1 MALLPIVAIVGR
13 PNVGKSALFNRI
25 TGRRRAI
32 VTNEPGI
39 TRDRIY
45 GEAEW
50 MGKRFEIADTGGM
63 AGGKSEEM
71 PTHIL
76 EQAQV
81 AIEQAAQIVM
91 VVDGRTELTASD
103 FDLAQ
108 LLRRTGK
115 PLALAVNK
123 IDSAALIPRAEEFYP
138 LGIPRLF
145 PTSAEHGL
153 GVDELLDEVTAAFPA
168 PADAQ
173 DTTASG
179 EMSGEINVAII
190 GRPNVGK
197 STLLNRLAQVERAI
211 VSEIPGT
218 TRDAVDTL
226 VEQDGIRYRLVDTA
240 GIRRKGK
247 TQLVA
252 EKLSVVMSRRHI
264 RLCDVAIL
272 LLDALEGVTA
282 LDATIGGY
290 AHQSAKSVI
299 VACNKW
305 DQAHQTDSRR
315 AARKTLLDAAARKL
329 KYLEYAPRLFLSAKT
344 GWGVAKVFP
353 EVRELMAA
361 RRARVPTAEL
371 NRFLQTL
378 DSKGGTSPAR
388 RKPKIY
394 YITQASTSP
403 PSFVLF
409 TDKVRRLHFSYERF
423 LVNQLR
429 KQFGFKGTPIILK
442 LRPHR

>member
-1 MALLPIVAIVGR
+1 MENLPIVAIVGR
-13 PNVGKSALFNRI
+13 PNVGKSTLFNRI

-50 MGKRFEIADTGGM
+50 LGKRFEVADTGGV
-63 AGGKSEEM
+63 AGGESEEI
-71 PTHIL
+71 PSRIV
-76 EQAQV
+76 EQAKV
-81 AIEQAAQIVM
+81 AIEQAAHIVM

-103 FDLAQ
+103 FELAQ

-123 IDSAALIPRAEEFYP
+123 VDSATLLPRAEEYYK
-138 LGIPRLF
+138 LGISRLF
-145 PTSAEHGL
+145 PVSSEHGL
-153 GVDELLDEVTAAFPA
+153 GVDDLLDEVTASFPA
-168 PADAQ
+168 LAANGAKTGRPD
-173 DTTASG
+173 
-179 EMSGEINVAII
+179 EINVAII

-197 STLLNRLAQVERAI
+197 STLLNRLAQAERAI

-226 VEQDGIRYRLVDTA
+226 VEQDGGRYRLVDTA
-240 GIRRKGK
+240 GIRRKAK
-247 TQLVA
+247 TQLIA
-252 EKLSVVMSRRHI
+252 EKLSVIMSRRHI

-272 LLDALEGVTA
+272 LLDAVEGVTA

-290 AHQSAKSVI
+290 AHESGKSVI
-299 VACNKW
+299 VAFNKW
-305 DQAHQTDSRR
+305 DQVPDRR
-315 AARKTLLDAAARKL
+315 AAKQTLLDDAARKL
-329 KYLEYAPRLFLSAKT
+329 KYLEYAPRLFLSAKS
-344 GWGVAKVFP
+344 GWGTDKVFSEIQ
-353 EVRELMAA
+353 EVMAA
-361 RRARVPTAEL
+361 RRLRIPTAEI
-371 NRFLQTL
+371 NRFLHTL
-378 DSKGGTSPAR
+378 DLKGGTSPAH

-394 YITQASTSP
+394 YMTQASSSP

-429 KQFGFKGTPIILK
+429 KQFGFKGTPIHLK

>member
-1 MALLPIVAIVGR
+1 MENLPIVAIVGR
-13 PNVGKSALFNRI
+13 PNVGKSTLFNRI

-50 MGKRFEIADTGGM
+50 MGKAFEVADTGGI
-63 AGGKSEEM
+63 AGGESEEI
-71 PTHIL
+71 PSRIV
-76 EQAQV
+76 EQANV
-81 AIEQAAQIVM
+81 AIQQAAEIVL
-91 VVDGRTELTASD
+91 VVDGRTELTSSD
-103 FDLAQ
+103 FELAQ

-115 PLALAVNK
+115 PLALVVNK
-123 IDSAALIPRAEEFYP
+123 IDSAALIARSEEFYK
-138 LGIPRLF
+138 LGISRLF
-145 PTSAEHGL
+145 PVSSEHGL
-153 GVDELLDEVTAAFPA
+153 GVDDLLDAVTASFPTSS
-168 PADAQ
+168 DAAKTERS
-173 DTTASG
+173 D
-179 EMSGEINVAII
+179 EINVAII

-197 STLLNRLAQVERAI
+197 STLLNWLAQAERAI

-226 VEQDGIRYRLVDTA
+226 VEKDGVRYRLVDTA
-240 GIRRKGK
+240 GIRRKAK
-247 TQLVA
+247 TQLIA

-272 LLDALEGVTA
+272 LLDAAEGVAA

-290 AHQSAKSVI
+290 AHESGKSVI
-299 VACNKW
+299 VAFNKW
-305 DQAHQTDSRR
+305 DQILRENDRR
-315 AARKTLLDAAARKL
+315 AAKQTLLDDAARKL

-344 GWGVAKVFP
+344 GWGTDKVFP
-353 EVRELMAA
+353 EVQEVMAS
-361 RRARVPTAEL
+361 RRTRIPTAEL
-371 NRFLQTL
+371 NRFLHTL
-378 DSKGGTSPAR
+378 DLKGGTSPAY

-394 YITQASTSP
+394 YMTQASASP

-429 KQFGFKGTPIILK
+429 KQFGFKGTPIHLK
-442 LRPHR
+442 LRPHK

>member
-1 MALLPIVAIVGR
+1 MAALPIVAIVGR
-13 PNVGKSALFNRI
+13 PNVGKSTLFNRL

-50 MGKRFEIADTGGM
+50 MGKRFEVADTGGV
-63 AGGKSEEM
+63 AGGEIEEI
-71 PTHIL
+71 PTRIV
-76 EQAQV
+76 EQAKV
-81 AIEQAAQIVM
+81 AIEQAAH
-91 VVDGRTELTASD
+91 VVLVIDGRTELSASD
-103 FDLAQ
+103 FELAQ

-123 IDSAALIPRAEEFYP
+123 MDSAALLPRADEFYK
-138 LGIPRLF
+138 LGISRLF
-145 PTSAEHGL
+145 PISAEHGI
-153 GVDELLDEVTAAFPA
+153 GVDDLLDEITSGFPA
-168 PADAQ
+168 PAEDAAQ
-173 DTTASG
+173 AQTT
-179 EMSGEINVAII
+179 EEINVAII

-197 STLLNRLAQVERAI
+197 STLLNRLAQAERAI

-226 VEQDGIRYRLVDTA
+226 VEQDGVRYRLVDTA

-252 EKLSVVMSRRHI
+252 EKLSVVMARRHI

-290 AHQSAKSVI
+290 AHESGKSVI
-299 VACNKW
+299 VAFNKW
-305 DQAHQTDSRR
+305 DQAPSGNERR
-315 AARKTLLDAAARKL
+315 AARTALLDDAARKL
-329 KYLEYAPRLFLSAKT
+329 KYLEYAPRLFFSAKT
-344 GWGVAKVFP
+344 GWGTHAVFP
-353 EVRELMAA
+353 EIRDAIAA
-361 RRARVPTAEL
+361 RRLRVPTAEL
-371 NRFLQTL
+371 NRFLHTL
-378 DSKGGTSPAR
+378 DWKGGTSPSH

-394 YITQASTSP
+394 YMTQASASP
-403 PSFVLF
+403 PCFVLF
-409 TDKVRRLHFSYERF
+409 TDKVCRLHFSYERF

-429 KQFGFKGTPIILK
+429 KQFGFKGTPIHLK
-442 LRPHR
+442 LRPKS

>member
-1 MALLPIVAIVGR
+1 MEQLPIVAIVGR
-13 PNVGKSALFNRI
+13 PNVGKSTLFNRI

-45 GEAEW
+45 GQAEW
-50 MGKRFEIADTGGM
+50 MGKHFELVDTGGV
-63 AGGKSEEM
+63 AGGENEEI
-71 PTHIL
+71 PSRIV
-76 EQAQV
+76 EQAKV
-81 AIEQAAQIVM
+81 AIDQAAAVVL

-103 FDLAQ
+103 FELAQ
-108 LLRRTGK
+108 ILRRTGK

-123 IDSAALIPRAEEFYP
+123 IDSAALMPRAEEFYH
-138 LGIPRLF
+138 LGISRLF
-145 PTSAEHGL
+145 PVSAEHGL
-153 GVDELLDEVTAAFPA
+153 GVDDLLDAVTACFPA
-168 PADAQ
+168 PADTDGAATS
-173 DTTASG
+173 D
-179 EMSGEINVAII
+179 EINVAII

-197 STLLNRLAQVERAI
+197 STLLNRLAQAERAI
-211 VSEIPGT
+211 VSEIAGT

-226 VEQDGIRYRLVDTA
+226 VEQDGVRYRLVDTA

-247 TQLVA
+247 TQLIA
-252 EKLSVVMSRRHI
+252 EKLSVVMARRHI

-272 LLDALEGVTA
+272 LLDAVEGVTA

-290 AHQSAKSVI
+290 AHESGKSVI
-299 VACNKW
+299 VAFNKW
-305 DQAHQTDSRR
+305 DQLGDRR
-315 AARKTLLDAAARKL
+315 AARQTLLDDAARKL

-344 GWGVAKVFP
+344 GWGTAKVFP
-353 EVRELMAA
+353 EIQEVVAA
-361 RRARVPTAEL
+361 RSTRVPTAEL
-371 NRFLQTL
+371 NRFLHTL
-378 DSKGGTSPAR
+378 DQRGGTSPAH

-394 YITQASTSP
+394 YMTQASASP

-429 KQFGFKGTPIILK
+429 KQFGFKGTPIHLK

>member
-63 AGGKSEEM
+63 AGGKSEEI

-138 LGIPRLF
+138 LGISRLF

-173 DTTASG
+173 DAAA
-179 EMSGEINVAII
+179 SGEINVAII

-197 STLLNRLAQVERAI
+197 STLLNRLAQAERAI

-299 VACNKW
+299 VAYNKW
-305 DQAHQTDSRR
+305 DQARQTDSQR

-409 TDKVRRLHFSYERF
+409 TDKIRRLHFSYERF

-429 KQFGFKGTPIILK
+429 KQFGFKGTPILLK

>member
-1 MALLPIVAIVGR
+1 MENLPIVAIVGR
-13 PNVGKSALFNRI
+13 PNVGKSTLFNRI
-25 TGRRRAI
+25 TGQRRAI

-50 MGKRFEIADTGGM
+50 LGKRFDVADTGGV
-63 AGGKSEEM
+63 AGGENEEI
-71 PTHIL
+71 PTRIV
-76 EQAQV
+76 EQAKV
-81 AIEQAAQIVM
+81 AIEQAAEIIL

-103 FDLAQ
+103 FELAQ

-123 IDSAALIPRAEEFYP
+123 IDSATLMARAEGFYK
-138 LGIPRLF
+138 LGISRLF
-145 PTSAEHGL
+145 PVSSEHGI
-153 GVDELLDEVTAAFPA
+153 GIDDLLDAVTASFPA
-168 PADAQ
+168 PTDAAQ
-173 DTTASG
+173 SERGD
-179 EMSGEINVAII
+179 EINVAII

-197 STLLNRLAQVERAI
+197 STLLNWLAKAERAI

-218 TRDAVDTL
+218 TRDAVDML
-226 VEQDGIRYRLVDTA
+226 VEQDGARYRLVDTA

-247 TQLVA
+247 TLLVA

-272 LLDALEGVTA
+272 LLDAVEGVTA

-290 AHQSAKSVI
+290 AHESGKSVI
-299 VACNKW
+299 VAFNKW
-305 DQAHQTDSRR
+305 DQIQDRR
-315 AARKTLLDAAARKL
+315 AVKQTLLDDAARKL
-329 KYLEYAPRLFLSAKT
+329 KYLEYASRLFLSAKS
-344 GWGVAKVFP
+344 GWGTAKVFP
-353 EVRELMAA
+353 EVQEVMAA
-361 RRARVPTAEL
+361 RRKRIPTAEL
-371 NRFLQTL
+371 NRFLHTL
-378 DSKGGTSPAR
+378 DLKGGTSPAH

-394 YITQASTSP
+394 YMTQAAASP

-429 KQFGFKGTPIILK
+429 KQFGFKGTPIHLK

>member
-1 MALLPIVAIVGR
+1 MENLPIVAIVGR

-50 MGKRFEIADTGGM
+50 MGKVFDVADTGGV
-63 AGGKSEEM
+63 AGGENEEI
-71 PTHIL
+71 PSRIV
-76 EQAQV
+76 EQANV
-81 AIEQAAQIVM
+81 AIEQAAEIIL

-103 FDLAQ
+103 FELAQ

-123 IDSAALIPRAEEFYP
+123 IDSAAWIARAEEFYK
-138 LGIPRLF
+138 LGISRLF
-145 PTSAEHGL
+145 PVSAEHGL
-153 GVDELLDEVTAAFPA
+153 GVDDLLDAVTSALVAPSEAAQP
-168 PADAQ
+168 DRG
-173 DTTASG
+173 D
-179 EMSGEINVAII
+179 EINVAII

-197 STLLNRLAQVERAI
+197 STLLNWLAQAERAI

-226 VEQDGIRYRLVDTA
+226 VEQDGVRYRLVDTA

-247 TQLVA
+247 TLLIA

-272 LLDALEGVTA
+272 LLDAVEGVTA

-290 AHQSAKSVI
+290 AHESGKSVI
-299 VACNKW
+299 VAFNKW
-305 DQAHQTDSRR
+305 DQIQDRR
-315 AARKTLLDAAARKL
+315 AVKQTLLDDAARKL
-329 KYLEYAPRLFLSAKT
+329 KYLEYASRLFLSAKS
-344 GWGVAKVFP
+344 GWGTAKVFP
-353 EVRELMAA
+353 EVQEVMAA
-361 RRARVPTAEL
+361 RRKRIPTAEL
-371 NRFLQTL
+371 NRFLHTL
-378 DSKGGTSPAR
+378 DLKGGTSPAH

-394 YITQASTSP
+394 YMTQAAASP

-429 KQFGFKGTPIILK
+429 KQFGFKGTPIHLK

>member
-1 MALLPIVAIVGR
+1 MENLPIVVIVGR
-13 PNVGKSALFNRI
+13 PNVGKSTLFNRI

-50 MGKRFEIADTGGM
+50 MGKVFDVADTGGV
-63 AGGKSEEM
+63 AGGESEEV
-71 PTHIL
+71 PSRIV
-76 EQAQV
+76 EQANV
-81 AIEQAAQIVM
+81 AIEQAAEIVL
-91 VVDGRTELTASD
+91 VVDGRTELTSSD
-103 FDLAQ
+103 FELAQ

-123 IDSAALIPRAEEFYP
+123 IDTAALIAHAEDFYK
-138 LGIPRLF
+138 LGISRLF
-145 PTSAEHGL
+145 PVSSEHGL
-153 GVDELLDEVTAAFPA
+153 GVDDLLDAVTSAFPA
-168 PADAQ
+168 SSDAAKAERS
-173 DTTASG
+173 D
-179 EMSGEINVAII
+179 EINVAII

-197 STLLNRLAQVERAI
+197 STLLNWLAQAERAI

-247 TQLVA
+247 TQLIA

-272 LLDALEGVTA
+272 LLDAVEGVTA

-290 AHQSAKSVI
+290 AHESGKSVI
-299 VACNKW
+299 VVFNKW
-305 DQAHQTDSRR
+305 DQIQDRR
-315 AARKTLLDAAARKL
+315 AFRQTMLDDAARKL
-329 KYLEYAPRLFLSAKT
+329 KYLEYASRLFLSAKT
-344 GWGVAKVFP
+344 GWGTAKVFP
-353 EVRELMAA
+353 EVQEVVAS
-361 RRARVPTAEL
+361 RRTRIPTAEL
-371 NRFLQTL
+371 NRFLHTL
-378 DSKGGTSPAR
+378 ELKGGTSPAH

-394 YITQASTSP
+394 YMTQASASP

-423 LVNQLR
+423 LVNQIR
-429 KQFGFKGTPIILK
+429 KQFGFKGTPIHLK